1 MIFLKKLAPNFIKKS
16 RIVNSVIEIKTTINN
31 IKKLSLILSWHKL
44 AQYKVLT
51 DVASYDT
58 PGKHLRFSIIYNLLS
73 IQFNSRLRIYSQL
86 DESIPIPTISTIF
99 LSSASLEREAWD
111 MFGLFFFNNKDLRR
125 ILSDYGFKNFP
136 LRKDFPL
143 KGFYELQYF
152 DKEKRVSYISDQSSQ
167 QARIFSFKNPWFY
180 EKKTLA

>member
-1 MIFLKKLAPNFIKKS
+1 
-16 RIVNSVIEIKTTINN
+16 
-31 IKKLSLILSWHKL
+31 
-44 AQYKVLT
+44 
-51 DVASYDT
+51 
-58 PGKHLRFSIIYNLLS
+58 
-73 IQFNSRLRIYSQL
+73 
-86 DESIPIPTISTIF
+86 
-99 LSSASLEREAWD
+99 

-167 QARIFSFKNPWFY
+167 QARIFSFKNP
-180 EKKTLA
+180 